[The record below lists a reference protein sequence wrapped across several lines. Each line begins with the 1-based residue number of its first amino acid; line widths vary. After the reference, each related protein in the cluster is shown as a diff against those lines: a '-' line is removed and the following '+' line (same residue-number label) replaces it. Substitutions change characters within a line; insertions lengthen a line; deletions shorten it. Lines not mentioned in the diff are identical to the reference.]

1 MIRRPPRSTRTD
13 TLFPY
18 TTLFRSPPTP
28 GIAGHAGLV
37 CTRASRGP
45 NSIRHPQRRRYTGR
59 MSESPPAMTSHRTY
73 LLRARYEWIA
83 DNGMTTHV
91 LVDATQAGVR
101 VQPNTVKDGRG
112 LLNTDDR
119 AVARLEMEH
128 ENGRTSCR
136 GNMWNT

>member
-37 CTRASRGP
+37 CNRASRGP

-59 MSESPPAMTSHRTY
+59 MSESPPAMTSHRPH
-73 LLRARYEWIA
+73 LLRALYEWIA
-83 DNGMTTHV
+83 DNGITTHV
-91 LVDATQAGVR
+91 LVEAP
-101 VQPNTVKDGRG
+101 QPVVHVPPRTVKAARVALPHADHP
-112 LLNTDDR
+112 
-119 AVARLEMEH
+119 VARP
-128 ENGRTSCR
+128 
-136 GNMWNT
+136 

>member
-59 MSESPPAMTSHRTY
+59 MSASPPAMTSHRPY
-73 LLRARYEWIA
+73 LLRALSEWIA
-83 DNGMTTHV
+83 DNGMTPHV
-91 LVDATQAGVR
+91 LVDAPQAGVS
-101 VQPNTVKDGRG
+101 VPPHTLTDARG
-112 LLNTDDR
+112 VAHTTTPPR
-119 AVARLEMEH
+119 ASPGM
-128 ENGRTSCR
+128 GTPP
-136 GNMWNT
+136 

>member
-59 MSESPPAMTSHRTY
+59 MSESPPAMTSHRPY
-73 LLRARYEWIA
+73 LLRALYEWIA
-83 DNGMTTHV
+83 DNGMTPHV
-91 LVDATQAGVR
+91 LVDATQARVR
-101 VQPNTVKDGRG
+101 VPPHRVQAG
-112 LLNTDDR
+112 R
-119 AVARLEMEH
+119 AVTNLADRPVAKPERKRA
-128 ENGRTSCR
+128 G
-136 GNMWNT
+136 

>member
-37 CTRASRGP
+37 CPRASRGP

-59 MSESPPAMTSHRTY
+59 MSDSPPAMTSHRPY
-73 LLRARYEWIA
+73 LLRALYEWIA
-83 DNGMTTHV
+83 DTGMTPHA
-91 LVDATQAGVR
+91 LVHATQAGLR
-101 VQPNTVKDGRG
+101 VPPHTVKDGRVVV
-112 LLNTDDR
+112 NIPHPP
-119 AVARLEMEH
+119 VAQPETEK
-128 ENGRTSCR
+128 RTE
-136 GNMWNT
+136 

>member
-59 MSESPPAMTSHRTY
+59 MSESPPAMTSHRPY
-73 LLRARYEWIA
+73 LLRALYEWIA
-83 DNGMTTHV
+83 DHGMPPHV
-91 LVDATQAGVR
+91 LVDATQAGVS
-101 VQPNTVKDGRG
+101 VPPPTGKDGRVV
-112 LLNTDDR
+112 LHLARR
-119 AVARLEMEH
+119 AVATGEKAHSRPRRH
-128 ENGRTSCR
+128 TRA
-136 GNMWNT
+136 